1 MSTSNKKSED
11 FNNIEALIDYSKRL
25 ALMPPDAPE
34 WEDLVYLS
42 DHLTKVL
49 EVRNE
54 ELEALMQ
61 HRAAVAAQRL
71 SLDNELEKLWKMPD
85 RVLQFWDITDCRQW
99 RAEEVPEDDLE
110 EVKATATILIEILI
124 DYEKAEKLKPSNL
137 QQRQLLRLTR
147 DQLEN
152 QFMICMEH
160 MNKVFRAAVD
170 KDKGL
175 AENEKGEPGAGE
187 KKRMSEE
194 DAEETDISEVLQLED
209 ALVEIAET
217 FPAGEAS
224 KSIQI
229 LNEDDGTEEVLF
241 IEGRADESSE
251 AVSVEEELGE
261 DMDGWLIAVH
271 TLRGGIGST
280 SIAVNLAIGLQK
292 LWRYPTLLIDNDLVS
307 GQVALMLNTS
317 AGRTWADICAT
328 DDGEPGIDA
337 LQEIISAH
345 DSGLYFLA
353 APVNSAE
360 REIVD
365 HITVQSAF
373 QTLRKKYDYL
383 VADLAHD
390 FNNATLEVLK
400 AADRVLLVLSPEIVS
415 VRLAAVALH
424 EYNEHHIHSN
434 KVQLVLVHNLAQ
446 SQLKENEIEKA
457 LNHSISHI
465 IPYAPKSTNRA
476 IASGVPFL
484 IRDPK
489 NPLSSAVENLA
500 YFTSKPIHQE
510 IPPPKPSNTWK
521 RVDSRLGLSNDD
533 NQKGKLA
540 LPFLENL
547 QGVSKVAQNFESQI
561 MRGSPFRSKNG

>member
-1 MSTSNKKSED
+1 MSISNKISEE
-11 FNNIEALIDYSKRL
+11 FNNFEALIEYSNRL
-25 ALMPPDAPE
+25 ALGPPDAPE
-34 WEDLVYLS
+34 WENLELLS
-42 DHLTKVL
+42 GHLNNLL

-54 ELEALMQ
+54 ELEVLRQ
-61 HRAAVAAQRL
+61 HQAAVAAQRL
-71 SLDNELEKLWKMPD
+71 LLDKELEKLWKMPD
-85 RVLQFWDITDCRQW
+85 RVLQFWNITDCRQW
-99 RAEEVPEDDLE
+99 RAEQVPEDDLE
-110 EVKATATILIEILI
+110 EVKGTATILIEILI
-124 DYEKAEKLKPSNL
+124 DYEKTEKLKPNNL
-137 QQRQLLRLTR
+137 RQRQLLRSTR

-160 MNKVFRAAVD
+160 MSKVFREAAD
-170 KDKGL
+170 KDEGL
-175 AENEKGEPGAGE
+175 AEDEEVEPLAGE

-194 DAEETDISEVLQLED
+194 DAEETDISEILQLEE
-209 ALVEIAET
+209 ALVEIAEI
-217 FPAGEAS
+217 FPAGVAS

-229 LNEDDGTEEVLF
+229 LNEDDGAEEVPL
-241 IEGRADESSE
+241 IEGRADELSE
-251 AVSVEEELGE
+251 AVSVEEELGK

-280 SIAVNLAIGLQK
+280 SIAVNLAIALQK
-292 LWRYPTLLIDNDLVS
+292 LWRYPTLLIDNDFVS

-317 AGRTWADICAT
+317 ASRTWADFFAT
-328 DDGEPGIDA
+328 DDRESEIDA

-345 DSGLYFLA
+345 GSGLHFIA
-353 APVNSAE
+353 APGNSAE
-360 REIVD
+360 REIVG
-365 HITVQSAF
+365 HITVQLAF
-373 QTLRKKYDYL
+373 QRLRKKYDYL

-390 FNNATLEVLK
+390 FNKATLEVLK

-415 VRLAAVALH
+415 VRLAAVALRD
-424 EYNEHHIHSN
+424 YNEHHIHSN
-434 KVQLVLVHNLAQ
+434 KIQLVLVQNLAQ

-489 NPLSSAVENLA
+489 NPLSSAVEDLA
-500 YFTSKPIHQE
+500 YFTSKPRHQE

-521 RVDSRLGLSNDD
+521 RVDSRLGLSND
-533 NQKGKLA
+533 NNRKAKLQF
-540 LPFLENL
+540 PFLENL
-547 QGVSKVAQNFESQI
+547 QGVSKVALNFESQV